1 MAHYH
6 LFNCQSFFPLTPFYN
21 ALSTHPLW
29 SNVILIIYLNVY
41 IIASLIPLRP
51 PLTPVIH
58 LVAPISILN
67 H

>member
-6 LFNCQSFFPLTPFYN
+6 LFKCQSFFPSTPFYN

-51 PLTPVIH
+51 PLTLVIH